1 LTKSTPENIH
11 KSTDEALTRFAED
24 GLRTLCL
31 GYKKISEAEW
41 SAWEKKY
48 QEAATSMEE
57 RDEKISIV
65 HEELESEL
73 ILAGVTAIEDKLQ
86 DGVPETIKQILLAG
100 IKLWVLTGDKLE
112 TAINIGYSCNLLA
125 NEMTNVFEVA
135 EESSREVL
143 ENLNS
148 IQKELD
154 NGHGD
159 YGLVVTG
166 QALGY
171 AISDHKNLL
180 LDVSR
185 KCKSVICCRVTP
197 LQKAQVVQMIK
208 EAEKCITLAIG
219 DGANENWK
227 PHKNW
232 SHENAPVGK
241 FASS

>member
-1 LTKSTPENIH
+1 
-11 KSTDEALTRFAED
+11 
-24 GLRTLCL
+24 
-31 GYKKISEAEW
+31 
-41 SAWEKKY
+41 
-48 QEAATSMEE
+48 
-57 RDEKISIV
+57 
-65 HEELESEL
+65 
-73 ILAGVTAIEDKLQ
+73 
-86 DGVPETIKQILLAG
+86 
-100 IKLWVLTGDKLE
+100 
-112 TAINIGYSCNLLA
+112 
-125 NEMTNVFEVA
+125 MTNVFEVA
-135 EESSREVL
+135 EESSPEVL

-148 IQKELD
+148 IQIELD

-219 DGANENWK
+219 DGANDVSMIKEAHLGIGTRSENK
-227 PHKNW
+227 KKNL
-232 SHENAPVGK
+232 K
-241 FASS
+241 FQNFQKFLKSQNF